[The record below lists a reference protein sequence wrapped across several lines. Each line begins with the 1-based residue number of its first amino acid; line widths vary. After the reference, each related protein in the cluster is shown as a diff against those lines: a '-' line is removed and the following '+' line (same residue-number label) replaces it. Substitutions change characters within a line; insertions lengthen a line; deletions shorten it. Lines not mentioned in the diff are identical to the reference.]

1 MLNKFFTYFSEN
13 KTITRLILFAI
24 ISLGVLSAYQVHR
37 DLFPSTEMDRVLV
50 SVYYPGSSPED
61 IELNVVVP
69 IEDKLKGIAG
79 IDEYVSVAFEDG
91 ARTWIELD
99 EDLVNTQKVKDEIFR
114 EMNNLP
120 ELPYEAEMVLVDANP
135 KLKSV
140 YTIGLRVKETSKVGM
155 QGLYNFV
162 DQLEHGLLKVE
173 GVSGVRKEGYTE
185 PEVHIFLDPKK
196 LDEYYLSFNEIIDSI
211 KAENVRETGGTLQG
225 VSGEK
230 NIVTIGRFQDLL
242 DVKNVIIR
250 SSYDGKRIYL
260 SDVAQVKKGFK
271 EKDVDTRI
279 NGSLGVAISIVK
291 KENADIIKTV
301 IT

>member
-162 DQLEHGLLKVE
+162 D
-173 GVSGVRKEGYTE
+173 
-185 PEVHIFLDPKK
+185 
-196 LDEYYLSFNEIIDSI
+196 
-211 KAENVRETGGTLQG
+211 
-225 VSGEK
+225 
-230 NIVTIGRFQDLL
+230 
-242 DVKNVIIR
+242 
-250 SSYDGKRIYL
+250 
-260 SDVAQVKKGFK
+260 
-271 EKDVDTRI
+271 
-279 NGSLGVAISIVK
+279 
-291 KENADIIKTV
+291 
-301 IT
+301 